1 VPTEQEV
8 TSFLDECCDVARS
21 AVETRLAATR
31 SAAASSLGMDEYGL
45 DKKFASNCINARIKT
60 LQDQARQANQQMQG
74 IQQEAESAVQSGM
87 ASAAGAAA
95 AADALRAEEALVQL
109 KLEDEVSRL
118 RMQVKFLDAVPQQVA
133 GFVGAGGGAAQRSD
147 APGHRESFAFTVHG
161 RGVDAQLKSGG
172 GVVGTSE
179 DDLRPGSKNRAN
191 LVALF
196 RMLHAHVVQQDVAGG
211 SSIASSAPC
220 PRSIPELVSVA
231 EADDTVLH
239 ALIRALM
246 GGHADEPL
254 VPGQRTSSKAHKEL
268 LAPFTVSE
276 MIRKYNDP
284 RKFDFVPGMVAHA
297 HADSTGSAFQEIL
310 KTLGIS
316 AARMS
321 AVRRD
326 INDMDAEILG
336 GGRLKFSA
344 HSIYFLRFDNLGFKR
359 GGNNAGY
366 FQTVTL
372 HWEEVTMTD
381 LVELLGC
388 ETVRHVEATRD
399 VMGRIIV
406 ADGAVRQGAMK
417 DTLVPRAYMPRFWAR
432 KNRAEVVTVESLQPS
447 AAAWEACDRRL
458 NQELQA
464 AIDVAVC
471 IHRQQVDGED
481 GEDPPDVCSAKEFYG
496 LGVEQ
501 EVWIH
506 P

>member
-1 VPTEQEV
+1 
-8 TSFLDECCDVARS
+8 
-21 AVETRLAATR
+21 
-31 SAAASSLGMDEYGL
+31 
-45 DKKFASNCINARIKT
+45 
-60 LQDQARQANQQMQG
+60 
-74 IQQEAESAVQSGM
+74 
-87 ASAAGAAA
+87 
-95 AADALRAEEALVQL
+95 
-109 KLEDEVSRL
+109 
-118 RMQVKFLDAVPQQVA
+118 MQVKFLDAVPQQVA

-359 GGNNAGY
+359 GGKNAGY

-372 HWEEVTMTD
+372 HWEEVTMAH
-381 LVELLGC
+381 LEKLLGS
-388 ETVRHVEATRD
+388 ETVRHVDATRD
-399 VMGRIIV
+399 VMGRIV
-406 ADGAVRQGAMK
+406 VQDGAGRCEMK
-417 DTLVPRAYMPRFWAR
+417 ETLVPKVYLPRFWRR

-447 AAAWEACDRRL
+447 AVAWKACDLRL
-458 NQELQA
+458 EQELQC
-464 AIDVAVC
+464 AIDLAAC
-471 IHRQQVDGED
+471 IKNKEVDGED
-481 GEDPPDVCSAKEFYG
+481 ADDPADLCAAKEYYG

-501 EVWIH
+501 EVLIH

>member
-1 VPTEQEV
+1 
-8 TSFLDECCDVARS
+8 
-21 AVETRLAATR
+21 
-31 SAAASSLGMDEYGL
+31 MDEYGL

-133 GFVGAGGGAAQRSD
+133 GFVGAGGGAAQSSD

-161 RGVDAQLKSGG
+161 RGVDGQLKSGG
-172 GVVGTSE
+172 GVVGE